1 MMEDLEGQSLPPTP
15 EEGSMNDEDS
25 TINTGQRPRT
35 RSGKLGYMHLTDE
48 QFTYLDE
55 TLAHDVANRHA
66 RVVDFVS
73 ALSAS
78 LFLVPFFAAAEAF
91 DGGSWW
97 DFYQQISS
105 KLVIAVVGEA
115 VLAVLYDSHSHLFS
129 YVGRLS
135 FLVKALNFAWIMF
148 ILFLPIGSVLALH
161 VTKNEKSA
169 FGYILCMLGARFVT
183 GLLVWVVRSQ
193 PRTWKHDVGPR
204 FPVMIRSLVDCS
216 LLFAALLASTTVAG
230 YLTALGVLA
239 GPIVT
244 YVLVQVCPIVN
255 FD

>member
-91 DGGSWW
+91 DGG
-97 DFYQQISS
+97 
-105 KLVIAVVGEA
+105 
-115 VLAVLYDSHSHLFS
+115 
-129 YVGRLS
+129 
-135 FLVKALNFAWIMF
+135 
-148 ILFLPIGSVLALH
+148 
-161 VTKNEKSA
+161 
-169 FGYILCMLGARFVT
+169 
-183 GLLVWVVRSQ
+183 
-193 PRTWKHDVGPR
+193 
-204 FPVMIRSLVDCS
+204 
-216 LLFAALLASTTVAG
+216 
-230 YLTALGVLA
+230 
-239 GPIVT
+239 
-244 YVLVQVCPIVN
+244 
-255 FD
+255 